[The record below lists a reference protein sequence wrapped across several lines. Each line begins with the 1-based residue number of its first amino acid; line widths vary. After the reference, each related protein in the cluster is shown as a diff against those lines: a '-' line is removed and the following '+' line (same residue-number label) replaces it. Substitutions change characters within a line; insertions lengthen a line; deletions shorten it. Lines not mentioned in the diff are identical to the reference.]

1 MQIKLQNFE
10 GPIEL
15 LYNLIDERKLD
26 ICQISLA
33 EVTNQYLSHI
43 KHYQN
48 LDPQNLS
55 GFLVVAAR
63 LILIKSKML
72 LPSLE
77 MSTEEEQEID
87 DLQRKLELYKKLR
100 EVSKKLKEFS
110 KHASPTFGREFLISQ
125 HTVFLPPKNIDT
137 NSLASYLGNLIS
149 KIPKPKALPEKTMK
163 AVISFEEIIKN
174 LHHRVQNA
182 IYRTF
187 SQAIGATTS
196 KMEIIVHFLALLE
209 LVKQKHISA
218 DQNEIFGEISLT
230 HYNSKSIANN

>member
-33 EVTNQYLSHI
+33 EVTDQYLSHI

-48 LDPQNLS
+48 LDPQNLA

-100 EVSKKLKEFS
+100 EVSKKLKDFS

-125 HTVFLPPKNIDT
+125 HTIFLPPSDITAK
-137 NSLASYLGNLIS
+137 SLSGYLDSLLS
-149 KIPKPKALPEKTMK
+149 KIPKPKALPEKTIK

-218 DQNEIFGEISLT
+218 NQHENFGEI
-230 HYNSKSIANN
+230 HFSKYETQN